1 MTEHPMQVDTPVAGR
16 RCCTAHS
23 KRTGEPCKQPAMVG
37 KNVCRLHGGKSLSG
51 PASGTWKTGRYSRF
65 LPARMLADY
74 KRALNDPDLLA
85 MRADV
90 ALVEARL
97 ADLLK
102 RVDSGES
109 GALWGKLQ
117 ATWLGLE
124 KARKEA
130 DTANM
135 AALMATLGSLINRGA
150 ADRET
155 WGEVVFTLDQK
166 RKLSESERKRLID
179 LQQMMTSEQAMAL
192 LAAVIDVVRTNVTD
206 RTILAAISADI
217 ARLVAGSSGGRVEPV

>member
-1 MTEHPMQVDTPVAGR
+1 MVDTPVLTGNSHGESKAR
-16 RCCTAHS
+16 CTAHS
-23 KRTGEPCKQPAMVG
+23 RSGEPCKHYPVRG
-37 KNVCRLHGGKSLSG
+37 RTVCYMHGGAIPRG
-51 PASGTWKTGRYSRF
+51 PALPQWKHGRHSKL
-65 LPARMLADY
+65 LPSRMLGDY
-74 KRALNDPDLLA
+74 RRALNDPDLLA

-117 ATWLGLE
+117 ATWTALE
-124 KARKEA
+124 KARKDG
-130 DTANM
+130 DTAAM
-135 AALMATLGSLINRGA
+135 AALMATLGAFINKGA

-155 WGEVVFTLDQK
+155 WGEVVFVLDQK
-166 RKLSESERKRLID
+166 RKLSESERKRIID

-217 ARLVAGSSGGRVEPV
+217 GRLVASPTSSRAESG